1 MDAPPP
7 ARTIALPGGRVLAWA
22 CHGAP
27 AGRPL
32 YAFHGFPGCRLQA
45 ALLHEQALAA
55 GVCLVA
61 PDRPGFGAS
70 SPAPRRTL
78 LDWPADV
85 AALADHLGHRRFGV
99 LGISCGGAYAL
110 ACASAM
116 PARIAYAGL
125 LAGIGPMDLPAI
137 RAGQLP
143 ALKLLFCLARAHPWL
158 AGPLL
163 LADAGLFR
171 RNPAKA
177 LDALASLL
185 AEPDRRL
192 LAENPPLRERFAASF
207 VEAYRQGIG
216 GAMTEAAVIARPRGF
231 RLEDIAIPVHVYQG
245 GLDRHVPPAM
255 GRHIA
260 QALPQG
266 RLRFYPDEGHL
277 SIVVNRFADCLGD
290 FQETSP

>member
-55 GVCLVA
+55 GVCLLA
-61 PDRPGFGAS
+61 PAPPGFGAS
-70 SPAPRRTL
+70 SPAPRPTPL
-78 LDWPADV
+78 HWPPAV
-85 AALADHLGHRRFGV
+85 AALAAPLGHRRFGV

-143 ALKLLFCLARAHPWL
+143 ALKVLFGLARAHPLL
-158 AGPLL
+158 ASPML
-163 LADAGLFR
+163 LADAWLFR

-177 LDALASLL
+177 LDTLASLL

-192 LAENPPLRERFAASF
+192 LEADAPVRERFAASF
-207 VEAYRQGIG
+207 VEAYRQGI
-216 GAMTEAAVIARPRGF
+216 ASRTSRSRSTCTKAASTATFPRPWAGTSRRRCPRGGCASTPTKATF
-231 RLEDIAIPVHVYQG
+231 P
-245 GLDRHVPPAM
+245 
-255 GRHIA
+255 
-260 QALPQG
+260 
-266 RLRFYPDEGHL
+266 
-277 SIVVNRFADCLGD
+277 SW
-290 FQETSP
+290 

>member
-158 AGPLL
+158 AGTLL

-216 GAMTEAAVIARPRGF
+216 GVMAEAAVIARPRGF

-245 GLDRHVPPAM
+245 GLDRHVPPTM

-277 SIVVNRFADCLGD
+277 SIVVNHFADCLGD
-290 FQETSP
+290 FQETQP